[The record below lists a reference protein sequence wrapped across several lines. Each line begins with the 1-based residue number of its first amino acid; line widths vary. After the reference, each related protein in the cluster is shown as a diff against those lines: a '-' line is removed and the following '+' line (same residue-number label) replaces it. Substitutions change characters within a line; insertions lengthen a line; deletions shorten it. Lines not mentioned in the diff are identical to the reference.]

1 MIDRHHLAFTRR
13 EWAKESH
20 LWELRSHP
28 KMIIPTLRVY
38 HETLHRDETLPPPP
52 KPDQRLAAF
61 CLDVLG
67 DRNRPNCWIDRFDGV
82 NRLIGQLLVE
92 MEVEPSYE
100 RANTAYRLARNLTR
114 QVSFLNHEV

>member
-1 MIDRHHLAFTRR
+1 MIDRHHTLFTRR
-13 EWAKESH
+13 EWMKDSH

-38 HETLHRDETLPPPP
+38 HENLHHDPNLSVPP
-52 KPDQRLAAF
+52 KPDRRLAAF

-67 DRNRPNCWIDRFDGV
+67 DKNRPNCWIDRFDGV
-82 NRLIGQLLVE
+82 NNLIGHLLME

-100 RANTAYRLARNLTR
+100 RADTAFRLARNLTR
-114 QVSFLNHEV
+114 QIAHLDREF